1 MMHSTLVILQIILG
15 LCLIVVILIQ
25 PGKTDGLNFIS
36 GGASDSFFSKNKSR
50 THEALQVKITI
61 VLTILFAIVTILSG
75 LKK

>member
-1 MMHSTLVILQIILG
+1 MIHNTLVVLQIILG
-15 LCLIVVILIQ
+15 ICLIGVILIQ

-61 VLTILFAIVTILSG
+61 ILTILFAVVTILLG

>member
-1 MMHSTLVILQIILG
+1 MHNVLVVLQIIFSLS
-15 LCLIVVILIQ
+15 LIAVILIQ

-61 VLTILFAIVTILSG
+61 VLTILFAIVTILLG
-75 LKK
+75 LK

>member
-1 MMHSTLVILQIILG
+1 MLRNALVVLQIILG
-15 LCLIVVILIQ
+15 LALIGVILIQ

-50 THEALQVKITI
+50 THEAMQVKITI
-61 VLTILFAIVTILSG
+61 VFSILFAIVTILLG

>member
-1 MMHSTLVILQIILG
+1 MLHNALVVLQIILG
-15 LCLIVVILIQ
+15 LSLIVVILIQ

-50 THEALQVKITI
+50 THEALQVKMTI
-61 VLTILFAIVTILSG
+61 VLSILFAIVTILLG

>member
-1 MMHSTLVILQIILG
+1 MIHNTLVVLQIILG
-15 LCLIVVILIQ
+15 LGLIGVILIQ

-61 VLTILFAIVTILSG
+61 VLTILFAIVTILLG

>member
-1 MMHSTLVILQIILG
+1 MHSALVVFQIILG
-15 LCLIVVILIQ
+15 ICLIVVILIQ

-50 THEALQVKITI
+50 THEALQVKITVI
-61 VLTILFAIVTILSG
+61 LTILFAIVTILLG

>member
-1 MMHSTLVILQIILG
+1 VHSALVVFQIILG
-15 LCLIVVILIQ
+15 ICLIVVILIQ

-50 THEALQVKITI
+50 THEALQVKITVI
-61 VLTILFAIVTILSG
+61 LTILFAIVTILLG

>member
-1 MMHSTLVILQIILG
+1 MIHNTLVVLQIILSV
-15 LCLIVVILIQ
+15 CLIVVILIQ

-50 THEALQVKITI
+50 THEALQVKITVI
-61 VLTILFAIVTILSG
+61 LTILFAIVTILLG

>member
-1 MMHSTLVILQIILG
+1 MRSILMGLQIILG
-15 LCLIVVILIQ
+15 LVLIGVILIQ

-61 VLTILFAIVTILSG
+61 VLTILFAIVTIL
-75 LKK
+75 LKLISN

>member
-1 MMHSTLVILQIILG
+1 MIHNTLVVLQIIIG
-15 LCLIVVILIQ
+15 LSLIGVILIQ

-61 VLTILFAIVTILSG
+61 VLSILFAIVTILLG
-75 LKK
+75 LYK

>member
-1 MMHSTLVILQIILG
+1 MRNTLVVLQIVIG
-15 LCLIVVILIQ
+15 LCLIGVILIQ

-61 VLTILFAIVTILSG
+61 VLSIIFAVVTILMKLIS
-75 LKK
+75 K

>member
-1 MMHSTLVILQIILG
+1 MHNVLVVLQIILG
-15 LCLIVVILIQ
+15 LSLIGVILIQ

-61 VLTILFAIVTILSG
+61 VLSILFAIVLILIKI
-75 LKK
+75 KK

>member
-1 MMHSTLVILQIILG
+1 MIHTTLVVLQIILG
-15 LCLIVVILIQ
+15 ICLIGVILIQ

-50 THEALQVKITI
+50 THEAMQVKITI
-61 VLTILFAIVTILSG
+61 VFSILFAIVTILLG